1 MKYFCLLALLALSA
15 CAVQPPH
22 LAQAPRP
29 ARAQY
34 RHAQRHNAHTRAH
47 LQPFYLPWN

>member
-1 MKYFCLLALLALSA
+1 MKYLLLALLFTASA

-29 ARAQY
+29 ARHQY
-34 RHAQRHNAHTRAH
+34 RHAQRHNARVRPH

>member
-1 MKYFCLLALLALSA
+1 MKQLVFFALLVLSA

-22 LAQAPRP
+22 LASAPRP
-29 ARAQY
+29 AHHQY
-34 RHAQRHNAHTRAH
+34 QHAQRHNAHVWPH

>member
-1 MKYFCLLALLALSA
+1 MKTVCFLALLLLSA

-29 ARAQY
+29 ACHQY
-34 RHAQRHNAHTRAH
+34 RHAQRHHARVRAH